1 MIRFSNGAALAL
13 CATLVLLSACTQS
26 SAVPNAPAGDASQLV
41 RSYTAPAAVEP
52 ADTTSVLKNLNT
64 DVIIGS
70 TVDPTNGDQGPHS
83 LSIAKKSY
91 GLKKGQLIVCNFADS
106 SGTPGNGTTIEVLN
120 PQSGS
125 APTRFTQSNDIKGC
139 AGTASSYGNQ
149 VYATGLTSG
158 LVAWFDQK
166 GNEQATYKTDFK
178 APFSVADVGGGGQYS
193 SEYMFVSDVQT
204 GSIVSIGT
212 AGYGSGFYQQVATGF
227 AVGGASQT
235 GWNTVGP
242 SGLAYNHKKD
252 LLYIADG
259 ENNTI
264 VKFTHATALL
274 TKNEIIVLPGGKK
287 FKCAHKKTTCGKLV
301 YSGSP
306 LNVPVAMTLLP
317 NGNLIV
323 ANTQPPSS
331 GGNELV
337 ELTPSG
343 IILDTKVVDPGAT
356 PAIFGLASSGTNDS
370 NTVLFYT
377 DTNDNNVHE
386 LKH

>member
-287 FKCAHKKTTCGKLV
+287 
-301 YSGSP
+301 
-306 LNVPVAMTLLP
+306 
-317 NGNLIV
+317 
-323 ANTQPPSS
+323 
-331 GGNELV
+331 
-337 ELTPSG
+337 
-343 IILDTKVVDPGAT
+343 
-356 PAIFGLASSGTNDS
+356 
-370 NTVLFYT
+370 
-377 DTNDNNVHE
+377 
-386 LKH
+386 